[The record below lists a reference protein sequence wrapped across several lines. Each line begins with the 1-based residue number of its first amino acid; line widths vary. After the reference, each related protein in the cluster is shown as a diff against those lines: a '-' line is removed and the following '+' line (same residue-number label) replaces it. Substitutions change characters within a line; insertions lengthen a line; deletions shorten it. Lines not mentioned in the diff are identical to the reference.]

1 MLISDFKGEKMQLLE
16 DVLSF
21 VNKILDTRIE
31 EDSKTTE
38 SLEIQ
43 SSNKELLIRA
53 DIERDTEKSIVKLSI
68 IKNNVSIW
76 SYSFLFYDDISEEE
90 REDILLGIDY
100 SLKRNLDSSSL

>member
-1 MLISDFKGEKMQLLE
+1 MQLLE
-16 DVLSF
+16 DVFSF
-21 VNKILDTRIE
+21 VNKILDTRLE

-53 DIERDTEKSIVKLSI
+53 NIERDTEKSIVELSI

-76 SYSFLFYDDISEEE
+76 TYSFLFYDDISEEE
-90 REDILLGIDY
+90 REDVLLGIDY
-100 SLKRNLDSSSL
+100 SLKRNLDSSKL

>member
-1 MLISDFKGEKMQLLE
+1 MQLLE

-31 EDSKTTE
+31 EDSKPTE

-43 SSNKELLIRA
+43 SSSKELLIRA
-53 DIERDTEKSIVKLSI
+53 DIERDIEKSIVELSVV
-68 IKNNVSIW
+68 KDNVSIW

-90 REDILLGIDY
+90 REDVLLGIDY
-100 SLKRNLDSSSL
+100 SLKRNLDSSML